1 MSAPL
6 KVAVVG
12 TGIMGS
18 NHVRV
23 MGQLPDVELV
33 AVVDADLDRAKAAAL
48 KSGARA
54 CKSIDDLPSDVEA
67 AVIAVPTSLH
77 LETAIAL
84 VGRGISVLVEKPLAA
99 TVADAERIIEAAST
113 AGVVLAVGHVERFN
127 PAVAELTVLV
137 TEPIHISAS
146 RISPVFATNQ
156 RWRGVRP
163 DDPRHRHRLLPRIS
177 RRRDRFG
184 LRASVVRS
192 APTVRI
198 WQVPLSRSNLGLTA
212 SFMTSRLGQQKIRA
226 IEVTQPDS
234 VVSADLVRSDVT
246 IHRMAHHEYLGE
258 SGVSYRQSS
267 VIEIPFIQ
275 NRGEPL
281 VLEVEDFIAAVRSG
295 GAPRVGGADALRAV
309 RVATSIVESLRISR

>member
-1 MSAPL
+1 MSDRL

-54 CKSIDDLPSDVEA
+54 CASIDDLPTDVDA
-67 AVIAVPTSLH
+67 AVVAVPTSLH
-77 LETAIAL
+77 LETAVAL
-84 VGRGISVLVEKPLAA
+84 VSRGISVLVEKPLAA
-99 TVADAERIIEAAST
+99 TVADAQRIIDAAST

-127 PAVAELTVLV
+127 PAVAELTALV
-137 TEPIHISAS
+137 TDPIHISAS
-146 RISPVFATNQ
+146 RISPYS
-156 RWRGVRP
+156 
-163 DDPRHRHRLLPRIS
+163 PRIS
-177 RRRDRFG
+177 DGVVFDLMIHDIDIVCSLAAAGDEIVSVSGVGRQVRADSED
-184 LRASVVRS
+184 LASVAVMFES
-192 APTVRI
+192 
-198 WQVPLSRSNLGLTA
+198 GLTA

-226 IEVTQPDS
+226 IEVTQLDS

-246 IHRMAHHEYLGE
+246 IHRMTHHEYLGE

-267 VIEIPFIQ
+267 VVEIPFIA

-281 VLEVEDFIAAVRSG
+281 VLEAQDFLAAVRSG
-295 GAPRVGGADALRAV
+295 GLPRVTGSDALRAV
-309 RVATSIVESLRISR
+309 SIATAIVESLRISR

>member
-33 AVVDADLDRAKAAAL
+33 AVVDADLDRAKAASL
-48 KSGARA
+48 KSGALA
-54 CKSIDDLPSDVEA
+54 CASIDDLPVDVEA
-67 AVIAVPTSLH
+67 AVVAVPTALH

-84 VGRGISVLVEKPLAA
+84 VERGISVLVEKPLAA
-99 TVADAERIIEAAST
+99 TVADAQRIIDAASA
-113 AGVVLAVGHVERFN
+113 AGVVLAVGHIERFN
-127 PAVAELTVLV
+127 PAVAELTALV

-146 RISPVFATNQ
+146 RISPYS
-156 RWRGVRP
+156 
-163 DDPRHRHRLLPRIS
+163 PRIS
-177 RRRDRFG
+177 DGVVFDLMIHDIDIVCSLAPAGDDIVSVSGVGRQVRADSED
-184 LRASVVRS
+184 LASVAVAFES
-192 APTVRI
+192 
-198 WQVPLSRSNLGLTA
+198 GLTA

-226 IEVTQPDS
+226 IEVTQLDS

-258 SGVSYRQSS
+258 GGVSYRQSS
-267 VIEIPFIQ
+267 VVETPFIQ
-275 NRGEPL
+275 RGEPL
-281 VLEVEDFIAAVRSG
+281 VLEAQDFVAAVRSG
-295 GAPRVGGADALRAV
+295 GPPRVSGTDALRAV
-309 RVATSIVESLRISR
+309 SIATAIVESLRISR

>member
-23 MGQLPDVELV
+23 MSQLADVELV

-54 CKSIDDLPSDVEA
+54 CASIDDLPSDVEA

-77 LETAIAL
+77 LETAITL

-99 TVADAERIIEAAST
+99 TVDDAERIIQAASI

-127 PAVAELTVLV
+127 PAVAELTALV
-137 TEPIHISAS
+137 TDPIHISAS
-146 RISPVFATNQ
+146 RISPYS
-156 RWRGVRP
+156 
-163 DDPRHRHRLLPRIS
+163 PRIS
-177 RRRDRFG
+177 DGVVFDLMIHDIDIVCSLAAPDDEIVSVSGVGRQVRADSED
-184 LRASVVRS
+184 LASVAVTFKS
-192 APTVRI
+192 
-198 WQVPLSRSNLGLTA
+198 GLTA

-226 IEVTQPDS
+226 IEVTQLDS

-275 NRGEPL
+275 NRAEPL
-281 VLEVEDFIAAVRSG
+281 VLEAEDFVAAVRSG
-295 GAPRVGGADALRAV
+295 GTPRVSGAAALRAV
-309 RVATSIVESLRISR
+309 RIATSIVESLRVSR

>member
-1 MSAPL
+1 MTEPS

-23 MGQLPDVELV
+23 IGQLPDVELV
-33 AVVDADLDRAKAAAL
+33 AVVDADLTRAKAAAV
-48 KSGARA
+48 KSGAYA
-54 CKSIDDLPSDVEA
+54 STSINDLPSDVEA

-77 LETAIAL
+77 LEMAVAL
-84 VGRGISVLVEKPLAA
+84 VERGVSVLVEKPLAA
-99 TVADAERIIEAAST
+99 TVATRSGSSMPASS

-127 PAVAELTVLV
+127 PAVAELRALV
-137 TEPIHISAS
+137 TDPIHISAS
-146 RISPVFATNQ
+146 RISPYS
-156 RWRGVRP
+156 
-163 DDPRHRHRLLPRIS
+163 PRIS
-177 RRRDRFG
+177 DGVVFDLMIHDIDIVCSLAGPDDEIISVSGIGRQVRTDTED
-184 LRASVVRS
+184 LASVAVTFKS
-192 APTVRI
+192 
-198 WQVPLSRSNLGLTA
+198 GLTA
-212 SFMTSRLGQQKIRA
+212 SFMTVGSGNRRSAA

-234 VVSADLVRSDVT
+234 VVYADLVRSDVT

-281 VLEVEDFIAAVRSG
+281 VLEAENFVATVRSG
-295 GAPRVGGADALRAV
+295 RTPTRERSRCTARRGI
-309 RVATSIVESLRISR
+309 ATSIVESLRVSR